1 MKELVSCQMSVK
13 SGTPVIHLVHK
24 SDQGM
29 GFVKLKLESPDEC
42 IAREITNK
50 LTILTKE
57 VNIEAHKKYEEY
69 KERKLGRRR
78 TIHL

>member
-1 MKELVSCQMSVK
+1 MSVK
-13 SGTPVIHLVHK
+13 GGTHVIHFVHK
-24 SDQGM
+24 SEQGFAKI
-29 GFVKLKLESPDEC
+29 GLECPDEF

-50 LTILTKE
+50 LKILQKE
-57 VNIEAHKKYEEY
+57 VNSEAQKKYEEY